1 MCKIVVEVIMED
13 ETPVPNQSLSP
24 IPLHVGS
31 ALIRPE
37 DKGKITSVAVEA
49 MNHYANQEIDLLRE
63 QAELIMK
70 QVHQIEERVEISHQ
84 IYQAEM
90 RFTPK
95 IMGVYHL
102 YEKNNGV
109 KLLSMVGPKEW
120 GRNFPYKQ
128 HIAQVKLLGDH
139 TWEVIGTKS

>member
-1 MCKIVVEVIMED
+1 MED
-13 ETPVPNQSLSP
+13 ETAIPNQSLSP

-31 ALIRPE
+31 ALINPE
-37 DKGKITSVAVEA
+37 DKGKITSVALEA
-49 MNHYANQEIDLLRE
+49 MNHYANQEIDLLRQ

-70 QVHQIEERVEISHQ
+70 QVHLIEERVEISQQ

-102 YEKNNGV
+102 YETDEGA
-109 KLLSMVGPKEW
+109 KLLSMVGPSEW
-120 GRNFPYKQ
+120 GKNFPYKK
-128 HIAQVKLLGDH
+128 HLAQVKLLGDH
-139 TWEVIGTKS
+139 TWEVIK

>member
-1 MCKIVVEVIMED
+1 MEE
-13 ETPVPNQSLSP
+13 ETPLPNQSLSP
-24 IPLHVGS
+24 IPIHVGS

-49 MNHYANQEIDLLRE
+49 MSHYANQEIDLLRQ

-70 QVHQIEERVEISHQ
+70 QVREIEERVGVSHQ

-102 YEKNNGV
+102 YEKNDGV
-109 KLLSMVGPKEW
+109 KLLSLVGPNEW
-120 GRNFPYKQ
+120 GRSFPYKN
-128 HIAQVKLLGDH
+128 HVAKVKLLGDH
-139 TWEVIGTKS
+139 TWEVISS